1 MLSSAPPPRVSIS
14 PPVGT
19 PTAGEPFTLTC
30 SVTLEDGGSLTED
43 LIVQWEA
50 PVDISMENNI
60 RVITAD
66 STGTRTSELK
76 FTPLRTS
83 HGGQYTCKANTT
95 TGMDEATETLSVQ
108 SEKIMTWYSII
119 LCCLLPL
126 LYLIV
131 PPPSLSVS
139 RDPDTSVIL
148 RHGDPLTLTC
158 SIQLDPNPAV
168 DSDVVVTGKL
178 QGPEGSNSTTV
189 MATAGEYKNMLYI
202 PSLLATFSDTYTC
215 TATVEPG
222 SGVICAQSSESS
234 HSLNITVGNYRIYTK
249 SACSNIDLKL
259 MEH

>member
-1 MLSSAPPPRVSIS
+1 MHSSAPPPTVSIS

-19 PTAGEPFTLTC
+19 PTAEEPFTLTC
-30 SVTLEDGGSLTED
+30 SVTLEDGGSLTKD

-50 PVDISMENNI
+50 PVDINADNDI

-83 HGGQYTCKANTT
+83 HGGQYTCRATTT
-95 TGMDEATETLSVQ
+95 TGTDEATETLIVQ
-108 SEKIMTWYSII
+108 SEKIITRYSY
-119 LCCLLPL
+119 CAANNN
-126 LYLIV
+126 LYYTSIV

-139 RDPDTSVIL
+139 RVPDASVIL

-189 MATAGEYKNMLYI
+189 MATAGEYKVIMLYI
-202 PSLLATFSDTYTC
+202 PSLRATFSDTYTC

-222 SGVICAQSSESS
+222 AGVMYVQSSESS
-234 HSLNITVGNYRIYTK
+234 LSLNITVGN
-249 SACSNIDLKL
+249 
-259 MEH
+259 